1 GRQPRFTLNIS
12 GFSLGA
18 TDFLDLVIAEFEA
31 TGVDPARIMFEITET
46 AAIADLGRAQR
57 FLAALRGMGCRFI
70 LDDFGKGLSSL
81 GYLRNLPLDF
91 LKIDG
96 SFVRNMTVDPIQT
109 ALVASIHEI
118 GDVMGLRTIAEF
130 VEDEETLEAVRRIG
144 IDYAQG
150 FLLARPE
157 PLT

>member
-1 GRQPRFTLNIS
+1 
-12 GFSLGA
+12 
-18 TDFLDLVIAEFEA
+18 
-31 TGVDPARIMFEITET
+31 
-46 AAIADLGRAQR
+46 
-57 FLAALRGMGCRFI
+57 MGCRFI

-96 SFVRNMTVDPIQT
+96 DFVRNMTVDPIQT

-157 PLT
+157 PLD

>member
-1 GRQPRFTLNIS
+1 MIG
-12 GFSLGA
+12 
-18 TDFLDLVIAEFEA
+18 EFEA
-31 TGVDPARIMFEITET
+31 TGVDPGQILFEITET
-46 AAIADLGRAQR
+46 AAIADLKRAQR
-57 FLAALRGMGCRFI
+57 FLSALKGMGCRFI

-96 SFVRNMTVDPIQT
+96 DFVRNMTVDPIQT

-130 VEDEETLEAVRRIG
+130 VEDEETLEAVRSTSESRRR
-144 IDYAQG
+144 
-150 FLLARPE
+150 RPRRR
-157 PLT
+157 